1 MFCSGRLG
9 YLDRTLCMFGS
20 GPSVT
25 AFPPRSAAPRAFLSL
40 PASAKRLL
48 FAVLHDGCAWHFAGA
63 LIAIQSGVQDC
74 FPLPYLLCA
83 RAQSRTVSTLQG
95 LFGGSFVFGIL
106 SQLVLFV
113 IAVARTDWQHQVRLS
128 GVQFWLLVLLISDG
142 CKVDLLRSCTRS
154 CTMTIQCKPLIL
166 RLELSSTHNPYR
178 IMSVGED

>member
-1 MFCSGRLG
+1 VHVWLRIVRYCFH
-9 YLDRTLCMFGS
+9 TKI
-20 GPSVT
+20 
-25 AFPPRSAAPRAFLSL
+25 AAPRAFLLL

-48 FAVLHDGCAWHFAGA
+48 FAVHHDGCAWHFAGA

-83 RAQSRTVSTLQG
+83 RAQPRNVSTLQG
-95 LFGGSFVFGIL
+95 LFGGSFLFGIL

-128 GVQFWLLVLLISDG
+128 CVQLWLLVLLISDS

-154 CTMTIQCKPLIL
+154 MTIQCKPLIL
-166 RLELSSTHNPYR
+166 RLKLSSTHNPYR
-178 IMSVGED
+178 IMSVGEDWSCGNHKAGLH